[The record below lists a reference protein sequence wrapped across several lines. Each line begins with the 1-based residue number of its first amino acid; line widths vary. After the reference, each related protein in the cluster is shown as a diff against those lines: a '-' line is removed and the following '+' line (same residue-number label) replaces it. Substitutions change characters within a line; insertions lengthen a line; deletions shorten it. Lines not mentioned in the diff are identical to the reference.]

1 MSKLL
6 KVTVRTVKNG
16 VEGVYQLPNSTNAKL
31 AAKSGATI
39 FANRGSLSQAAQ
51 RLATSIGWKSELVDT
66 QMAKAA
72 KKSNTPKKTCASKSK
87 KTCSK

>member
-6 KVTVRTVKNG
+6 KITVRTLKNG
-16 VEGVYQLPNSTNAKL
+16 VEGTFQLPNSTNAKL

-51 RLATSIGWKSELVDT
+51 RLATSIGWKSELVDS
-66 QMAKAA
+66 QMTKAA
-72 KKSNTPKKTCASKSK
+72 KKSNAPKKSCIKSK
-87 KTCSK
+87 KICSK